1 MHTRGPWYRVYR
13 SEGDPL
19 YFGRAGLSRFD
30 DPCGRYGVLY
40 AAEAFEGAFIETFG
54 RNPGVNVVRESQLAR
69 RSMVLVEAN
78 RLLRLVD
85 LTGPGLAQIGATNA
99 LTAGPHAVAR
109 RWSRALWSHPSR
121 PDGLRYRAR
130 HDPACVCVAIF
141 SRAARRVQA
150 FPQGSLFDP
159 VHLPRLGAVL
169 RRYDF
174 SLLSDR

>member
-1 MHTRGPWYRVYR
+1 MRSQGPWYRVYLADR
-13 SEGDPL
+13 DPIH
-19 YFGRAGLSRFD
+19 FGRAGLNRFD
-30 DPCGRYGVLY
+30 DPSGRYGVLY

-69 RSMVLVEAN
+69 RSLALIEAD
-78 RLLRLVD
+78 RPLRLVD
-85 LTGPGLAQIGATNA
+85 VTGPGLAQIGATNA

-121 PDGLRYRAR
+121 PDGLLYWAR
-130 HDPACVCVAIF
+130 HDPACVCVAVF
-141 SRAARRVQA
+141 SRAARRVRA
-150 FPQGSLFDP
+150 FPQGSLLDP

-174 SLLSDR
+174 SLLSHR